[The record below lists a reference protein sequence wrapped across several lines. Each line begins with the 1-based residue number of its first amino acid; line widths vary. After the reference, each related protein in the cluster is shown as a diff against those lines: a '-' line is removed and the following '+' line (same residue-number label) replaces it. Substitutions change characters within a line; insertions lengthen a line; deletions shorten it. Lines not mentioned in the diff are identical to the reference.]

1 MRFKT
6 QSREGIAMSD
16 RRCIFITGGAS
27 GIGRATARLFAERG
41 WFVAIADVNVQGME
55 DTLGLLDGG
64 FKYMHRLDVRDR
76 AAWDEALQAAF
87 TAAGQRID
95 VVMNNAGIGTGGS
108 LSELAPEEI
117 DRCLDINL
125 KGVLYGAQAAYP
137 YLQKTAPGSALIN
150 IASAAGIAGSA
161 GMSVYCATKFG
172 VRAVSESLDAEWAED
187 QIKVASICPSF
198 IETPLLDGTGN
209 RNSNEPIRERVRA
222 AGLEIT
228 PVEEVAKAVWEAVHG
243 EKLDYFVGKTSKRM
257 AFAKRWMPGKVR
269 KQLRSSLRPLGQ

>member
-1 MRFKT
+1 MV
-6 QSREGIAMSD
+6 E
-16 RRCIFITGGAS
+16 RRSIFITGGAS
-27 GIGRATARLFAERG
+27 GIGRAVARHFGARG
-41 WFVAIADVNVQGME
+41 WFVGIADVNVEGME
-55 DTLGLLDGG
+55 DTLGLIEGG

-76 AAWDEALQAAF
+76 AAWDEALAAF
-87 TAAGQRID
+87 NTAAGSRID
-95 VVMNNAGIGTGGS
+95 VVVNNAGIGTGGS
-108 LSELAPEEI
+108 LSELDPEEI

-137 YLQKTAPGSALIN
+137 FLKASAPGSALIN

-172 VRAVSESLDAEWAED
+172 VRAVSESLDAEWAPD

-198 IETPLLDGTGN
+198 IETPLLNGTGN
-209 RNSNEPIRERVRA
+209 RKSNEQIRERVKA

-243 EKLDYFVGKTSKRM
+243 DKLDYFVGKTSKRM

-269 KQLRSSLRPLGQ
+269 KQLRNSLRPLGQ

>member
-1 MRFKT
+1 MA
-6 QSREGIAMSD
+6 E

-41 WFVAIADVNVQGME
+41 WFVAIADVNVEGME
-55 DTLGLLDGG
+55 DTIALLDGG
-64 FKYMHRLDVRDR
+64 FTYMHRLDVRDR
-76 AAWDEALQAAF
+76 AAWDEALQAAY

-95 VVMNNAGIGTGGS
+95 AVVNNAGIGTGGS
-108 LSELAPEEI
+108 LSEMAPDEI

-125 KGVLYGAQAAYP
+125 KGVIYGAQAAYP
-137 YLQKTAPGSALIN
+137 YLQKTAPKSALIN
-150 IASAAGIAGSA
+150 MASAAGIAGSG

-172 VRAVSESLDAEWAED
+172 VRAVSESLDAEWAND
-187 QIKVASICPSF
+187 QITVASICPSF

-209 RNSNEPIRERVRA
+209 RNSNEAIRARVMA

-243 EKLDYFVGKTSKRM
+243 EKLDYLVGQTSKRM
-257 AFAKRWMPGKVR
+257 AFAKRWVPGKVR
-269 KQLRSSLRPLGQ
+269 KQLRGSSGPLGR

>member
-1 MRFKT
+1 MV
-6 QSREGIAMSD
+6 E
-16 RRCIFITGGAS
+16 RRSIFITGGAS
-27 GIGRATARLFAERG
+27 GIGRAIARHFGERG
-41 WFVAIADVNVQGME
+41 WFVGIADVNVEGME
-55 DTLGLLDGG
+55 DTLGLIEGG

-76 AAWDEALQAAF
+76 AAWDEALAAF
-87 TAAGQRID
+87 NTAAGSRID
-95 VVMNNAGIGTGGS
+95 VVVNNAGIGTGGS
-108 LSELAPEEI
+108 LSELDPEEI

-137 YLQKTAPGSALIN
+137 FLKASAPGSALIN

-172 VRAVSESLDAEWAED
+172 VRAVSESLDAEWAPD
-187 QIKVASICPSF
+187 SIKVASICPSF
-198 IETPLLDGTGN
+198 IETPLLNGTGN
-209 RNSNEPIRERVRA
+209 RKSNEQIRERVKA

-243 EKLDYFVGKTSKRM
+243 DKLDYFVGKTSKRM

-269 KQLRSSLRPLGQ
+269 KRLRNSLRPLGQ

>member
-1 MRFKT
+1 MV
-6 QSREGIAMSD
+6 E
-16 RRCIFITGGAS
+16 RRSIFITGGAS
-27 GIGRATARLFAERG
+27 GIGRAIARHFGERG
-41 WFVAIADVNVQGME
+41 WFVGIADVNVEGME
-55 DTLGLLDGG
+55 DTLGLIEGG

-76 AAWDEALQAAF
+76 AAWDEALAAF
-87 TAAGQRID
+87 NTAAGSRID
-95 VVMNNAGIGTGGS
+95 VVVNNAGIGTGGS
-108 LSELAPEEI
+108 LSELDPEEI

-137 YLQKTAPGSALIN
+137 FLKASAPGSALIN

-172 VRAVSESLDAEWAED
+172 VRAVSESLDAEWAPD
-187 QIKVASICPSF
+187 SIKVASICPSF
-198 IETPLLDGTGN
+198 IETPLLNGTGN
-209 RNSNEPIRERVRA
+209 RKSNEQIRERVKA

-243 EKLDYFVGKTSKRM
+243 DKLDYFVGKTSKRM

-269 KQLRSSLRPLGQ
+269 KQLRNSLRPLGQ